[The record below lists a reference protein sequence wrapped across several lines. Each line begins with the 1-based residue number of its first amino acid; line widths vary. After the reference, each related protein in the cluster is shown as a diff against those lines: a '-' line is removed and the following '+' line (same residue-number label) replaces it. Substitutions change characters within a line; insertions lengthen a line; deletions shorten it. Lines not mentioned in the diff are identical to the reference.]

1 MKKISSTYLIHQNGL
16 SLYVFKIY
24 FSTLSLKIKT
34 YVVAHSLTTAVPEIC
49 CLVWLLNYK
58 NIFFKTIPTFYTE
71 SSVGIFLYCPLSSA
85 SFRALS
91 PTLWGI
97 LGYKP
102 TTSAVT
108 NIAWPAIFRNLRESL
123 KKSSESFV

>member
-1 MKKISSTYLIHQNGL
+1 MKKISLTYLIHQNGL
-16 SLYVFKIY
+16 SLYVFKIS
-24 FSTLSLKIKT
+24 FSVLSLKIKT
-34 YVVAHSLTTAVPEIC
+34 CVLAHSLTTAFPEIC

-58 NIFFKTIPTFYTE
+58 KIFFKTIPTFYTE
-71 SSVGIFLYCPLSSA
+71 SSVGIFLRSPLSGA
-85 SFRALS
+85 SFRALG

-108 NIAWPAIFRNLRESL
+108 NIALPAIFLNLRDSL